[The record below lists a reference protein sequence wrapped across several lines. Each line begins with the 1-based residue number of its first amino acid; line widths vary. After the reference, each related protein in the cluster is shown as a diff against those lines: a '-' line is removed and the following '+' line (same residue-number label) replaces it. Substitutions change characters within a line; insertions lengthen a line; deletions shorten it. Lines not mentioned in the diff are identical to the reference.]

1 MDEKDTTA
9 FLRQYFKLM
18 QTDDQERMMK
28 AMREAM
34 DSVFSEN
41 DNQKSGAS
49 ASQKKADT
57 SLSVPIGNGNTNATD
72 RIDVVIIVAVPDEK
86 VGVYTAFGLDP
97 DAPPKKYDMMGDY
110 RFDYVQFEEDDLNIA
125 LLIQPS
131 MGMTQ
136 AASMTTRAILALQPR
151 LVAMVGVCAGCEE
164 TAELGDIIIASNV
177 YDYTAGKHYIDRF
190 GPRPQSYPIDN
201 KLSNYITGS
210 VVGRQS
216 LVAKI
221 LDRNS
226 SVKTDHQVKILF
238 KPIASGTAV
247 VNDPEVVKDLINKQ
261 DNLAGIDMEAYAL
274 AVSSTILET
283 KWLVIKGVQDY
294 ANGDKENTEKGYRGF
309 AAYSSAKLLQLM
321 LKEDLPR
328 YF

>member
-1 MDEKDTTA
+1 MDEKYTA
-9 FLRQYFKLM
+9 AFMRQYLKM
-18 QTDDQERMMK
+18 NHADNQERVTK
-28 AMREAM
+28 AMWEAM

-41 DNQKSGAS
+41 DNQKSETS
-49 ASQKKADT
+49 ASQKKSDP
-57 SLSVPIGNGNTNATD
+57 SVSAAIDNGNTSAAD
-72 RIDVVIIVAVPDEK
+72 DIDVVIIVAGPDEK
-86 VGVYTAFGLDP
+86 VGVYTAFGLDS
-97 DAPPKKYDMMGDY
+97 DTTTKKYDMMGDY
-110 RFDYVQFEEDDLNIA
+110 RFDYVQFEADDLNIA
-125 LLIQPS
+125 LLIQPN

-136 AASMTTRAILALQPR
+136 AASMTTRAILALQPK
-151 LVAMVGVCAGCEE
+151 LVAMVGVCAGCEGS
-164 TAELGDIIIASNV
+164 AELGDIIIASNV

-216 LVAKI
+216 LVGKI

-226 SVKTDHQVKILF
+226 SGRTDRQIKVLF

-247 VNDPEVVKDLINKQ
+247 VNDPEIVADLISKQ

-321 LKEDLPR
+321 LKDDLPR